1 MQNKSSYISVNIRI
15 GFITNIYIQQQK
27 KCYLDDDGNAVK
39 PKHLLQRGNRYT
51 FGLDRLQEMWDSDE
65 KIARE
70 HFGRKIKS
78 TGFIYLPGSKLR
90 EAEGHLMMGSCCY

>member
-51 FGLDRLQEMWDSDE
+51 YGCDPLQEMWDRDK
-65 KIARE
+65 KIARDN
-70 HFGRKIKS
+70 FGRKIKS
-78 TGFIYLPGSKLR
+78 TRFIYLPESKFH
-90 EAEGHLMMGSCCY
+90 EAEGHLTMRS